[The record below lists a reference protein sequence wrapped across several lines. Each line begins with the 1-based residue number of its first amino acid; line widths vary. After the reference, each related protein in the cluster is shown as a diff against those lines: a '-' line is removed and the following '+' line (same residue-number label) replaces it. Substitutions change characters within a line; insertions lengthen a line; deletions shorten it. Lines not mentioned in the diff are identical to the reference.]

1 MSITVKDGSGADVVL
16 DPPTSAKQ
24 DTQITAEQAIQSGI
38 GATSDAAVTTNTTGS
53 LSGKLRGLVAILADV
68 WDSTNHRVKVDGS
81 GVTQP
86 VSSTTLATAAKQPA
100 LGTAG
105 TPSADVL
112 TVQGISGG
120 TALPTLE
127 QSRAAASTNVHAPAS
142 NTAAIVTYTAAG
154 SGVSNVIGGIAWSY
168 NATPTS
174 GNLKIEDGSG
184 TTVFSIDITV
194 SGPGFIPFAR
204 PLKGTANTALIVT
217 LAAGGSGVTGK
228 VSVLSKWTE

>member
-38 GATSDAAVTTNTTGS
+38 GATSDAAVTTNATGS
-53 LSGKLRGLVAILADV
+53 LSAKLRGLVAILADV
-68 WDSTNHRVKVDGS
+68 WDSTNHRVRVDGS

-105 TPSADVL
+105 APSADVV
-112 TVQGISGG
+112 TVQGAASG

-127 QSRAAASTNVHAPAS
+127 QSRAAAAAAALEGVVSGGAL
-142 NTAAIVTYTAAG
+142 TAEKV
-154 SGVSNVIGGIAWSY
+154 SGLG
-168 NATPTS
+168 
-174 GNLKIEDGSG
+174 
-184 TTVFSIDITV
+184 FSIDDTGGY
-194 SGPGFIPFAR
+194 SALTAR
-204 PLKGTANTALIVT
+204 ARWLRGQANGGAVMGKTRSIIVT
-217 LAAGGSGVTGK
+217 PV
-228 VSVLSKWTE
+228 W